1 MTVVFIDIIFSAIQ
15 LARLSG
21 FSQIISIA
29 ATRSADLLRAL
40 GATHALDRSLPS
52 AELLSQVQ
60 EIASVP
66 IEVVYD
72 AFSSPETQSLGYDI
86 LAPGGTLAI
95 TLPSALDEF
104 KLHADK
110 SVYFVYGAPH
120 HPEYEEIDA
129 GFFEVLPEYLASE
142 EIKASS
148 YVVNFHLSCH

>member
-1 MTVVFIDIIFSAIQ
+1 M
-15 LARLSG
+15 
-21 FSQIISIA
+21 
-29 ATRSADLLRAL
+29 
-40 GATHALDRSLPS
+40 
-52 AELLSQVQ
+52 Q
-60 EIASVP
+60 EIASAP

-72 AFSSPETQSLGYDI
+72 AFSSPETQSLAYSI

-95 TLPSALDEF
+95 TLPLVLDDS

-148 YVVNFHLSCH
+148 SIANFHPSCY

>member
-1 MTVVFIDIIFSAIQ
+1 M
-15 LARLSG
+15 
-21 FSQIISIA
+21 
-29 ATRSADLLRAL
+29 
-40 GATHALDRSLPS
+40 
-52 AELLSQVQ
+52 Q
-60 EIASVP
+60 EIASAP

-72 AFSSPETQSLGYDI
+72 TFSSPETQSLGYDI

-95 TLPSALDEF
+95 TLPSALDES

-142 EIKASS
+142 EITASNS
-148 YVVNFHLSCH
+148 VTNFHPSCR